1 MFKRF
6 HSITEE
12 WKLLRNLPKISI
24 LDGSPLNRADLR
36 AVKLDLCRMCV
47 VISAKVYLDFKDK
60 AI

>member
-1 MFKRF
+1 MFLTF
-6 HSITEE
+6 SITEE